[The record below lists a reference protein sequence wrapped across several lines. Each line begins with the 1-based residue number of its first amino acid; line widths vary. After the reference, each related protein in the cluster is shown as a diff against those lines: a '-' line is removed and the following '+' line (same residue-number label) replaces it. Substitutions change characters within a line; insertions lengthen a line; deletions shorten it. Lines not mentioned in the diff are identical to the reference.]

1 MLNKISRRN
10 LECRKLHNKILVKL
24 ILMIG
29 RIRKI
34 LKRVIRKNLV
44 KKVYRKEILRIEIRT
59 QRMSMYKLNLTCL
72 LRSKMLKELI
82 LNNDQRKE

>member
-1 MLNKISRRN
+1 MLNRITRRSLGFREIN
-10 LECRKLHNKILVKL
+10 NKILAKL

-34 LKRVIRKNLV
+34 LKREIRKSL

-59 QRMSMYKLNLTCL
+59 QRMSMYKLILTCL